1 MGNLGASIVDCRR
14 LHLRRHFQ
22 QIKRCGVTSGLTLID
37 SISLKDYF
45 KGKLVMAVESAS
57 LPLKTAGVLAAS
69 AAAYGDEAT
78 LGH

>member
-1 MGNLGASIVDCRR
+1 LWC
-14 LHLRRHFQ
+14 HLRADPDRLDF
-22 QIKRCGVTSGLTLID
+22 IKG
-37 SISLKDYF
+37 YF
-45 KGKLVMAVESAS
+45 KEKLVMAVESAS